1 MTFSKQHRTVLEGL
15 LTSAQTVLAT
25 QAQLK
30 AFITDRNIM
39 TKAYQERILRAGNKW
54 AMTFKY
60 YTQYATE
67 EKGNS
72 IRNTLFNRS
81 KFG

>member
-1 MTFSKQHRTVLEGL
+1 MVLEGL
-15 LTSAQTVLAT
+15 LTSAQRVPAT

-30 AFITDRNIM
+30 ALNTDRNIM
-39 TKAYQERILRAGNKW
+39 TKACQERLLREGNKW

-60 YTQYATE
+60 YIQHTVE

-72 IRNTLFNRS
+72 VRGPLSNRS
-81 KFG
+81 KFY